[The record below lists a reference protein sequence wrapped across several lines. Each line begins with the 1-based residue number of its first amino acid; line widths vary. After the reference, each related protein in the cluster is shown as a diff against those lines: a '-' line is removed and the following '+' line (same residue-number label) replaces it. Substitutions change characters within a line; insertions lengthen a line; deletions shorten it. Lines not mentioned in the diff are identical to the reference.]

1 MDTQPE
7 DSVSEVI
14 TCPNCSEPLQGKFCS
29 ACGQKKIEPSERKL
43 FYFFKQFFGA
53 AFFLENSFIRNL
65 WKLLTSPGLQA
76 TDYLEGRQ
84 KRWMPPFS
92 IFFLINIIYFIV
104 NPLTDFNL
112 PLNNHLGYH
121 ATTYSK
127 MAITMVENR
136 LEKREIS
143 YEDYARK
150 FDVETVGY
158 SKSLMILN
166 VPVLA
171 FFLMIIFY
179 KRKLLFVDHFIFALY
194 FFSFLLLWFCVWIGF
209 LSGLRWLGLP
219 SYQVLVPIGIS
230 GMVFIH
236 LIISIRK
243 FYKLKWILSIGAAI
257 LMTGLLFVNV
267 LFYRFLIF
275 MVTFAFT

>member
-1 MDTQPE
+1 MNLPDP
-7 DSVSEVI
+7 I
-14 TCPNCSEPLQGKFCS
+14 TCPNCGESLQGKFCS
-29 ACGQKKIEPSERKL
+29 ACGQKKIEPAERKL

-53 AFFLENSFIRNL
+53 AFFLENSFVRNL
-65 WKLLTSPGLQA
+65 WILLTRPGLQA

-92 IFFLINIIYFIV
+92 IFFLINIIYFLV

-112 PLNNHLGYH
+112 PLDNQLRYH

-127 MAITMVENR
+127 LAINMVEKR

-171 FFLMIIFY
+171 LFLMLIFY
-179 KRKLLFVDHFIFALY
+179 KRKLLFVDHFIYAIY

-209 LSGLRWLGLP
+209 LSALRWLGLP
-219 SYQVLVPIGIS
+219 SIQVLVPLGIS
-230 GMVFIH
+230 IMIITH

-243 FYKLKWILSIGAAI
+243 FYKIKWAFAIGAAI
-257 LMTGLLFVNV
+257 VMTGLLFVNV
-267 LFYRFLIF
+267 LFYRFLMF